1 MSAWCRVAPRLE
13 SFHTERRS
21 ASAPK
26 SRITAIGRTDNR
38 RCRAPKQQLSIT
50 KLWSTGVKSIRT
62 TRQRASHV
70 DYSPPSTSA
79 SLAGENAT
87 NVILVGSEVAPWS
100 KTGGLGDVMGS
111 LPKAL
116 AARGHRV
123 MVVAPRYRNYA
134 EAFDTSIRKAFP
146 IFGGDH
152 EVGYFHAYLDGVDF
166 VFVDHPSFHHVGDD
180 IYSGD
185 RASQHFRFALLSR
198 AALEAAW
205 HVPCGGCPY
214 GDHNTVFVANDWQ
227 AALVPVYL
235 QAYYRDHGK
244 MLGARAI
251 QVVHNMAHQG
261 RGPAEELDGLFI
273 PDHYRGHFMLDDPIG
288 GEHMNILKA
297 GLAVAHRIVAVSH
310 GYAWEIQ
317 TDMGGWGLA
326 PLLRDQ
332 SWKVRGIVNGIDYDE
347 WNPEID
353 EHIQTDGYE
362 TFTASKEGLNGGKA
376 ACKAALQRE
385 LGLPENPDVPL
396 MGFIGRLDAQ
406 KGCDQIFEAA
416 GWLLSQDVQ
425 LVMLG
430 TGREDYEAS
439 MRDMENNHKDKCR
452 AWVGFSVKMAHRIN
466 ASCDILLMPSRFE
479 PCGLNQ
485 LYAMRYGTVPVVH
498 AVGGLRDTVEPY
510 NPYENTGTGWNY
522 EGAETNNLISAINNA
537 TNTYRQHYDAF
548 QDMQLRGMAKD
559 FTWNLAAELYE
570 KAIVDAKF
578 DDYRG

>member
-1 MSAWCRVAPRLE
+1 
-13 SFHTERRS
+13 
-21 ASAPK
+21 
-26 SRITAIGRTDNR
+26 
-38 RCRAPKQQLSIT
+38 
-50 KLWSTGVKSIRT
+50 
-62 TRQRASHV
+62 
-70 DYSPPSTSA
+70 
-79 SLAGENAT
+79 
-87 NVILVGSEVAPWS
+87 
-100 KTGGLGDVMGS
+100 MGS

-326 PLLRDQ
+326 PMLRDQ
-332 SWKVRGIVNGIDYDE
+332 SWKVRGIVNGIDYSE
-347 WNPEID
+347 WNPETD
-353 EHIQTDGYE
+353 QFLQSDGYCNYGADWE
-362 TFTASKEGLNGGKA
+362 SVSGGGKV
-376 ACKAALQRE
+376 ACKAALQRQ
-385 LGLPENPDVPL
+385 LGLPERAEVPL
-396 MGFIGRLDAQ
+396 LGFIGRLDHQ
-406 KGCDQIFEAA
+406 KGVDQIFEAA
-416 GWLLSQDVQ
+416 EWLLEMDVQ

-430 TGREDYEAS
+430 SGREDMQDT
-439 MRDMENNHKDKCR
+439 MRHLENSHRDKCR
-452 AWVGFSVKMAHRIN
+452 GWVGFSVEMAHRIN
-466 ASCDILLMPSRFE
+466 AGCDILLMPSRFE

-498 AVGGLRDTVEPY
+498 AVGGLRDTVQHYDPY
-510 NPYENTGTGWNY
+510 NDSGTGWSY
-522 EGAETNNLISAINNA
+522 EGAETNNLKREAYNA
-537 TNTYRQHYDAF
+537 LLTFWDYRDAF
-548 QDMQLRGMAKD
+548 QRMQLRGMHGN
-559 FTWNLAAELYE
+559 FTWDHAAFQYE
-570 KAIVDAKF
+570 EVLVAAKF
-578 DDYRG
+578 DDIRY